1 MYGWCNL
8 TSQLVVLIKSQQ
20 QALWEINLS
29 VYYLRMFILVMCG
42 YVVDKVIWY
51 LLQTWYEYFWGIY
64 AKEVLKEGIL
74 DLRK

>member
-1 MYGWCNL
+1 M
-8 TSQLVVLIKSQQ
+8 VLIKSQQ

-29 VYYLRMFILVMCG
+29 VYHLRMFILVMCG
-42 YVVDKVIWY
+42 YVVDKAIWY
-51 LLQTWYEYFWGIY
+51 LLQTWYENFWGIY

>member
-1 MYGWCNL
+1 
-8 TSQLVVLIKSQQ
+8 
-20 QALWEINLS
+20 
-29 VYYLRMFILVMCG
+29 MCG